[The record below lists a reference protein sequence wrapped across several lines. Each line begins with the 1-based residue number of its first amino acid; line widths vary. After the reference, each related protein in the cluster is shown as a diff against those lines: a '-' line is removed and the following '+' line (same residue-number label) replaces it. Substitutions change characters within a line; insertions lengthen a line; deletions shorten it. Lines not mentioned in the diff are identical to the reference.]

1 MRLWCKRGPR
11 VRGTMRISRPQTPN
25 RHATTVRRET
35 SARDAPMVAMVNVE
49 MTSSPIACGGTF
61 EEDRTDRTGTRLL
74 RERRYAVYTSR
85 VSVAAREAA
94 RFGGAVLAHGGTRGL
109 ARGRA
114 CTPHTGCI
122 EHDRNS

>member
-35 SARDAPMVAMVNVE
+35 SARDAPMVAMVNAE

-74 RERRYAVYTSR
+74 LERRYAVYTSR
-85 VSVAAREAA
+85 VSVAAHKLKLPAITIA
-94 RFGGAVLAHGGTRGL
+94 ITMA
-109 ARGRA
+109 
-114 CTPHTGCI
+114 I
-122 EHDRNS
+122 M